1 MSETADELA
10 NGIKKS
16 LEELEVDH
24 DPSHA
29 EQRRLTNVELS
40 QSLTPLFSDVTS
52 QSSKRSGHNREEG
65 SYGKSIQKR
74 CNECQLDSE

>member
-1 MSETADELA
+1 MNPRYFNRFASDDSFKKIVTKTADELA

-29 EQRRLTNVELS
+29 EQRPHTNVDLS
-40 QSLTPLFSDVTS
+40 QSLIYLIITGMISNVT
-52 QSSKRSGHNREEG
+52 
-65 SYGKSIQKR
+65 
-74 CNECQLDSE
+74 CF